1 MQYNAIPCNTIQ
13 YNATPC
19 NTVQYHGITCNTM
32 QHNAIPCNKMQ
43 YHAIPCKTMQYHA
56 KPYHTMLYHAI
67 SCNTMQ
73 YNAIPC
79 NIMQYHAIPC
89 IINNCWRSVSLPCG
103 QYNGHFF
110 CCHGVHQKAKNR
122 GRKNWNSVLMWQRG
136 GWGAKKL
143 FGQCTKNTDYQKGVS
158 LSDWQLKK
166 VNDRTTRLL
175 LAVLVLFVLAEL
187 PQVTGQL
194 YFSWFLAVKMWAT
207 LHFLCWNNNITH
219 QRMEIVQK
227 GKKTIAVLILFR

>member
-1 MQYNAIPCNTIQ
+1 MQILC
-13 YNATPC
+13 
-19 NTVQYHGITCNTM
+19 
-32 QHNAIPCNKMQ
+32 
-43 YHAIPCKTMQYHA
+43 
-56 KPYHTMLYHAI
+56 
-67 SCNTMQ
+67 SCF
-73 YNAIPC
+73 Y
-79 NIMQYHAIPC
+79 
-89 IINNCWRSVSLPCG
+89 
-103 QYNGHFF
+103 
-110 CCHGVHQKAKNR
+110 CHGVHQKAKNR

-207 LHFLCWNNNITH
+207 LHFLCWSNNASKDGNCSKRQKNNCCTH
-219 QRMEIVQK
+219 PIPLRVLKFMILLSREQFPQNTFQLEQIIIVSPK
-227 GKKTIAVLILFR
+227 ST